1 MTKRNLK
8 AFDFEGFF
16 LFNGEIIRSHS
27 INNNKKRKDRAEIEE
42 KLNKCLLFMECL
54 DQIVK

>member
-8 AFDFEGFF
+8 AFDFDGFF
-16 LFNGEIIRSHS
+16 LFNGEIIRNHS
-27 INNNKKRKDRAEIEE
+27 INYNKRKDRAEIEE

-54 DQIVK
+54 DEIVK

>member
-1 MTKRNLK
+1 MTKRNLN
-8 AFDFEGFF
+8 AFDFDGFF

-27 INNNKKRKDRAEIEE
+27 INNNKRKDRAEIEE